1 MDPSLALRRWR
12 HAVAE
17 GLEEEA
23 YSAAGALVAWL
34 DRGGA
39 RPRGL
44 REDEL
49 RALYADARAGQGR
62 ASGRA
67 GVRASST
74 YGKLVR
80 RKGPRGVLFDFVLTE
95 AATRKL
101 GFHRDQDGKRP
112 TKPEHMRRARMR
124 DAVAAR
130 LGEKVQGSVVQLISI
145 VASLSGWAPWVVD
158 VVDERE
164 RAGHAVGFQYDPS
177 FIEEPWVKQA
187 VARAKWKTARK
198 KAAAKAAEKMRR
210 PAKGYR

>member
-1 MDPSLALRRWR
+1 MDPALALRRWR

-49 RALYADARAGQGR
+49 RALYADARAGR
-62 ASGRA
+62 SSGRA

-95 AATRKL
+95 DATRKL

-112 TKPEHMRRARMR
+112 TVKERGDRERMR

-130 LGEKVQGSVVQLISI
+130 LGEKVQGSVVRLISI
-145 VASLSGWAPWVVD
+145 AASLSGWAPWVVD

-210 PAKGYR
+210 LAKGYR